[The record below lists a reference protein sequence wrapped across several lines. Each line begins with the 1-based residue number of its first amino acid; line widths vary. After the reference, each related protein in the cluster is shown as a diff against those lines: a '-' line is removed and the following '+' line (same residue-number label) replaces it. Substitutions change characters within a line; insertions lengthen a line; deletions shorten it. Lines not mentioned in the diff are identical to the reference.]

1 MTVSVNEVL
10 AGAQFVVDQQGQTTG
25 VFLPAKTWQILL
37 AWLEKL
43 EDDEDRQLLRER
55 LPQGRFSEAPGMLRW
70 DEVRAE
76 LGNDETS

>member
-1 MTVSVNEVL
+1 MTVNEVL

-25 VFLPAKTWQILL
+25 VFLPVKTWQILL

-55 LPQGRFSEAPGMLRW
+55 LPQGRFSEASGMLRW

-76 LGNDETS
+76 LVNVETP